1 MMFVS
6 SAGTS
11 SGHHVGL
18 CCSIFK
24 DVEAINEVEHEVG
37 SKGVGCGV
45 ADIVGRDTSTDVAA
59 LLQNI
64 VYFEANGAVFL
75 FEDLFL
81 QGGIPQPFLLF
92 KTTRI
97 ARIGVIGNI
106 AFDGEIVRQ
115 IEGGVC
121 GCVVIEVFLI
131 LLPFQTVTD
140 IVVIDVP
147 ADAEIDDI
155 RTVVQPQGL
164 AEISPTA
171 QIRFIVRKT
180 IRMIITDS
188 THGKDGEFDVP
199 KWHIQHE
206 ATVGIPVSVNIF
218 VGGFFSS
225 GFAVGKG

>member
-1 MMFVS
+1 MSPARS
-6 SAGTS
+6 STRTS
-11 SGHHVGL
+11 SRYHVGL
-18 CCSIFK
+18 CCTIFK
-24 DVEAINEVEHEVG
+24 DIEAIDEVKHEVG
-37 SKGVGCGV
+37 GKGVGRCIPN
-45 ADIVGRDTSTDVAA
+45 IVGRDTSTDVAA

-147 ADAEIDDI
+147 ADAEIDNI
-155 RTVVQPQGL
+155 RTVVQSQSLCKIG
-164 AEISPTA
+164 ASA
-171 QIRFIVRKT
+171 
-180 IRMIITDS
+180 
-188 THGKDGEFDVP
+188 
-199 KWHIQHE
+199 
-206 ATVGIPVSVNIF
+206 
-218 VGGFFSS
+218 
-225 GFAVGKG
+225 